1 MLQLI
6 LGILK
11 VTGIL
16 LLAVLLLAAVCTVA
30 SSASEQEDVSIV
42 GITFESDGDVCEE
55 AYQGGATVECLFDG
69 DKLADTTAFNT
80 AGVLLVKNTQATAD
94 EAVVPTCIFNIEL
107 SDVAS
112 VSAIN
117 ISLLHQVQ
125 AMIGVPESVGVR
137 YSEDDQTYYNGG
149 TYTIE
154 TTADVETG
162 NFEGA
167 KVEDV
172 KLDLSELNVTAKYI
186 MLTFTYG
193 EIPAYKGDKNYWTS
207 TTGYGYTSLEWI
219 GLTEI
224 GVETSAPAEESSE
237 APSDTSSE
245 TASDENSSSDSSAPA
260 TGDSGLTAFVVIAA
274 AAIAFAVLAAKKRA

>member
-1 MLQLI
+1 MRRHI
-6 LGILK
+6 R
-11 VTGIL
+11 
-16 LLAVLLLAAVCTVA
+16 AV
-30 SSASEQEDVSIV
+30 
-42 GITFESDGDVCEE
+42 
-55 AYQGGATVECLFDG
+55 ATVECLFDG

-94 EAVVPTCIFNIEL
+94 EAVVATCIFNIEL

-245 TASDENSSSDSSAPA
+245 TASGENSSSGFFCTCHRRQRADSFCCHCRRCDCVRP
-260 TGDSGLTAFVVIAA
+260 L
-274 AAIAFAVLAAKKRA
+274 LAAEETGLSNKT

>member
-1 MLQLI
+1 
-6 LGILK
+6 
-11 VTGIL
+11 
-16 LLAVLLLAAVCTVA
+16 
-30 SSASEQEDVSIV
+30 
-42 GITFESDGDVCEE
+42 
-55 AYQGGATVECLFDG
+55 
-69 DKLADTTAFNT
+69 
-80 AGVLLVKNTQATAD
+80 
-94 EAVVPTCIFNIEL
+94 
-107 SDVAS
+107 
-112 VSAIN
+112 
-117 ISLLHQVQ
+117 
-125 AMIGVPESVGVR
+125 
-137 YSEDDQTYYNGG
+137 
-149 TYTIE
+149 
-154 TTADVETG
+154 
-162 NFEGA
+162 
-167 KVEDV
+167 
-172 KLDLSELNVTAKYI
+172 

>member
-1 MLQLI
+1 MKKI
-6 LGILK
+6 IS
-11 VTGIL
+11 V

-30 SSASEQEDVSIV
+30 ASASEQEDVSIV

-94 EAVVPTCIFNIEL
+94 EAVVATCIFNIEL

-125 AMIGVPESVGVR
+125 AMVGVPSSIVVR

-149 TYTIE
+149 TYTLE

>member
-1 MLQLI
+1 MKKI
-6 LGILK
+6 IS
-11 VTGIL
+11 V

-30 SSASEQEDVSIV
+30 ASAEDGDVSIV

-94 EAVVPTCIFNIEL
+94 EAVVATCIFNIEL

-117 ISLLHQVQ
+117 VSLLHQVQ
-125 AMIGVPESVGVR
+125 AMVGVPSSIVVR

-149 TYTIE
+149 TYTLE

>member
-1 MLQLI
+1 MKKI
-6 LGILK
+6 IS
-11 VTGIL
+11 V

-30 SSASEQEDVSIV
+30 ASASEQEDVSIV

-94 EAVVPTCIFNIEL
+94 EAVVATCIFNIEL

-117 ISLLHQVQ
+117 VSLLHQVQ
-125 AMIGVPESVGVR
+125 AMVGVPSSIVVR

-149 TYTIE
+149 TYTLE

>member
-1 MLQLI
+1 MAVKKI
-6 LGILK
+6 IS
-11 VTGIL
+11 V

-30 SSASEQEDVSIV
+30 ASASEQEDVSIV
-42 GITFESDGDVCEE
+42 GITFKSDGDVCEE